1 MKRELLSKALGEI
14 DSRFVAEA
22 YRPHTGSGPERSAH
36 MRRKRIVT
44 LALAAAL
51 ILALGAAAYAVNQA
65 VGSPQAAR
73 RVALQEIER
82 WKELGLLNPAVSFEG
97 EPRAIHEIQEQ
108 QGTESWYGRLFPHHY
123 DVRWYVGPIRLNGD
137 EEPEEVERHKYGCN
151 LSIDTLSGKIMAASI
166 DAMADEDDVPVWETT
181 WKEPIDPQHPEAGS
195 VDREPMYF
203 YNNFEDIFP
212 ADMTVGRFC
221 ELLAQYWGFTGYRLA
236 ETVDAMYFDEPQPPA
251 DPDTLLKDMTNSHPG
266 ENYYLTVF
274 FEGDQPGAPMYI
286 QLHQFPG
293 FVTLMLGTV
302 HAVG

>member
-1 MKRELLSKALGEI
+1 MKRELLSKVIGDI
-14 DSRFVAEA
+14 DDRFIAEA
-22 YRPHTGSGPERSAH
+22 YRPACDLERSVH
-36 MRRKRIVT
+36 VKKKRLLT
-44 LALAAAL
+44 LGLVAAIFMTL
-51 ILALGAAAYAVNQA
+51 SAAAYALNQA
-65 VGSPQAAR
+65 VGTPEAAQ

-82 WKELGLLNPAVSFEG
+82 WKELGLLNPAVSFDG
-97 EPRAIHEIQEQ
+97 EPRAIYEIQAQ
-108 QGTESWYGRLFPHHY
+108 QGSRSWYGRLFLYHY
-123 DVRWYVGPIRLNGD
+123 DVRWYVGPIRVKEGA
-137 EEPEEVERHKYGCN
+137 EQVERHKYGCN

-166 DAMADEDDVPVWETT
+166 DAMADGDDEPVWETP

-236 ETVDAMYFDEPQPPA
+236 ETVDPMYFDEPQPPV
-251 DPDTLLKDMTNSHPG
+251 DPDTLLKDMNNSDPRA
-266 ENYYLTVF
+266 NYYLTVF